1 MARLTIT
8 LPDEQHRAL
17 KEAAVR
23 RDVSIRQIIE
33 ESLAMAGIKTR
44 ESAAALVARVR
55 ERAAMEETEALDLA
69 VRETRAARGEE
80 VAEKTETAKK

>member
-23 RDVSIRQIIE
+23 RDVPIRQIIQ
-33 ESLAMAGIKTR
+33 ESLEFAGIKTR
-44 ESAAALVARVR
+44 ESAAAIVAKAR
-55 ERAAMEETEALDLA
+55 ERAAMEEAEALELA
-69 VRETRAARGEE
+69 VRETRAAR
-80 VAEKTETAKK
+80 ARA

>member
-23 RDVSIRQIIE
+23 RDVPIRQIIQ
-33 ESLAMAGIKTR
+33 ESLEFAGIKTR
-44 ESAAALVARVR
+44 ESAAAIVAKAR
-55 ERAAMEETEALDLA
+55 ERAAMEEAEALELA
-69 VRETRAARGEE
+69 VRETRAAR
-80 VAEKTETAKK
+80 ARS

>member
-23 RDVSIRQIIE
+23 RDVPIRQIIQ
-33 ESLAMAGIKTR
+33 ESLEFAGIKTP
-44 ESAAALVARVR
+44 ESAAVIVAKAR
-55 ERAAMEETEALDLA
+55 ERAAMGEAEALELA
-69 VRETRAARGEE
+69 VRETRRRI
-80 VAEKTETAKK
+80 

>member
-23 RDVSIRQIIE
+23 RDVPIRQIIE
-33 ESLAMAGIKTR
+33 ESLERAGIKSR
-44 ESAAALVARVR
+44 ESAAAIVAKAR
-55 ERAAMEETEALDLA
+55 ERAAMEEAEALELA
-69 VRETRAARGEE
+69 VRETRAARGTK
-80 VAEKTETAKK
+80 APEK